1 MDYQPGLQVLI
12 IVKWLQQNWQA
23 LIDEGLQWANMKH
36 LYMDY
41 QPRLQVLII
50 VKDPDKLAPQNLGPY
65 QIEMG
70 HVNDTVTIEWARNI
84 FECIFIQRIQPDC
97 LI

>member
-1 MDYQPGLQVLI
+1 
-12 IVKWLQQNWQA
+12 
-23 LIDEGLQWANMKH
+23 MKH

-70 HVNDTVTIEWARNI
+70 HVNDTVTIE
-84 FECIFIQRIQPDC
+84 
-97 LI
+97 